1 MTTLNLESAPL
12 LVNYTVANLNHTAFR
27 AVANQAQTQEKTFM
41 RRRPPT
47 QHLPFAPGSLL
58 STQSYEEAAAT
69 LNDKLRELR
78 TVQPQRRGGRADIRF
93 TLRDLPNIK
102 LFGAYWGEDAVAV
115 SSTPLTSWHGILPLE
130 GGIRDL
136 RSGRQVKAKEMIIF
150 TPGHEIDIVWEG
162 GTRAIVASL
171 EDRLLRQHFET
182 AYDMPMP
189 DFSERILCIGQK
201 HPALV
206 SMANLLRL
214 ADAEFRQDGGMF
226 GSPIALHHLQS
237 LFCENLLQMLP
248 SDYHLS
254 QRRVLPGPLKRA
266 VDYIHQHLEQPW
278 SMEELLRVSGAS
290 RRTLEKAFR
299 DNLQTSPMRYLQQCR
314 LNLARERLRKAR
326 PGDIQL
332 ADLAHRLGFA
342 QPSHFTTA
350 YKQAFGELPSE
361 TLARI

>member
-1 MTTLNLESAPL
+1 MGAP
-12 LVNYTVANLNHTAFR
+12 H
-27 AVANQAQTQEKTFM
+27 
-41 RRRPPT
+41 PT
-47 QHLPFAPGSLL
+47 HMPFAPGALL
-58 STQSYEEAAAT
+58 ATESYEEAAAT
-69 LNDKLRELR
+69 LNGNFSESR
-78 TVQPQRRGGRADIRF
+78 TVRPRRAGARADIRF
-93 TLRDLPNIK
+93 TLRAMPNIK
-102 LFGAYWGEDAVAV
+102 LFGAYWGGEAVEV
-115 SSTPLTSWHGILPLE
+115 NSSPLASWHGILPLE
-130 GGIRDL
+130 GGIRAVN
-136 RSGRQVKAKEMIIF
+136 SGHRVAAGEMIIF

-171 EDRLLRQHFET
+171 EDRLLRDHCES
-182 AYDMPMP
+182 AYDRPMR
-189 DFSERILCIGQK
+189 DVSEQVLCIAQQ

-214 ADAEFRQDGGMF
+214 ADAESRQRGGVF
-226 GSPIALHHLQS
+226 GSTVSLHHLQS

-248 SDYHLS
+248 SEHRLS
-254 QRRVLPGPLKRA
+254 QRHVLPGPLKRA

-278 SMEELLRVSGAS
+278 SMEELLRVSGVS